1 MGQKTHPIGFR
12 LGISKD
18 WKSSWFSKKGF
29 AGYLHEDL
37 KVRRYIETKLTDAM
51 ISDVLIKRVAN
62 RTTVTVFTARPGMVI
77 GRKGSEVD
85 MLRDELKHLASKDI
99 QINIKDVKKPELNAQ
114 LVAEHIA
121 MQLEQR
127 VSFRRAMKKTLAS
140 AMRMGAQGI
149 KVKTSGRLGGAE
161 MSRTEGYHE
170 GRVPL
175 HTLRADIDYATA
187 TAHTTFGCVG
197 VKVWIYK
204 GELFPKEF
212 KKALAKSGEG
222 SN

>member
-18 WKSSWFSKKGF
+18 WKSSWFSKKDY

-62 RTTVTVFTARPGMVI
+62 RTTVTIFTARPGMVFGTRRQALDALREELKALI
-77 GRKGSEVD
+77 GRDVQIMVEVV
-85 MLRDELKHLASKDI
+85 R
-99 QINIKDVKKPELNAQ
+99 VPELESK
-114 LVAEHIA
+114 LVAQNVA
-121 MQLEQR
+121 RQLEQR
-127 VSFRRAMKKTLAS
+127 VAHRRAMKRAVTQ
-140 AMRMGAQGI
+140 AMRLGAPVI
-149 KVKTSGRLGGAE
+149 KVMVACRLGGHEIA
-161 MSRTEGYHE
+161 RTEWYRE

-175 HTLRADIDYATA
+175 HTLKANIDYATDIA
-187 TAHTTFGCVG
+187 KTVAGTVG

-204 GELFPKEF
+204 GDATF
-212 KKALAKSGEG
+212 GERA
-222 SN
+222 